1 MSLAEELKFIEAYHY
16 LENIRFDEVLQVRI
30 SGGDDEQNYLSVIP
44 ASLQMLVENAI
55 KHNTAI
61 MKSPLVIYIMINK
74 KSITMSNNLQL
85 RSYVGTKN
93 GMGLTNLCNQY
104 ALHGNELI
112 IKKTEGG
119 GKLRLF

>member
-1 MSLAEELKFIEAYHY
+1 
-16 LENIRFDEVLQVRI
+16 
-30 SGGDDEQNYLSVIP
+30 
-44 ASLQMLVENAI
+44 
-55 KHNTAI
+55 

-74 KSITMSNNLQL
+74 KSITVSNNLQL

-104 ALHGNELI
+104 ALHGKELI

-119 GKLRLF
+119 EKIKVVLIYSLSVIMVLFRVR

>member
-1 MSLAEELKFIEAYHY
+1 
-16 LENIRFDEVLQVRI
+16 
-30 SGGDDEQNYLSVIP
+30 
-44 ASLQMLVENAI
+44 
-55 KHNTAI
+55 

-74 KSITMSNNLQL
+74 KSITVSNNLQL

-104 ALHGNELI
+104 ALHGKELI

-119 GKLRLF
+119 GNKVVLIYSLSVIMVLFRAR

>member
-1 MSLAEELKFIEAYHY
+1 MSLAEELQFIEAYHY

-30 SGGDDEQNYLSVIP
+30 SGGYDEQNYLSVIP

-61 MKSPLVIYIMINK
+61 MKPPLVIYIMINK
-74 KSITMSNNLQL
+74 KSITVSNNLQL

-104 ALHGNELI
+104 ALHGKELI
-112 IKKTEGG
+112 IKKTEGE
-119 GKLRLF
+119 LRLS

>member
-1 MSLAEELKFIEAYHY
+1 
-16 LENIRFDEVLQVRI
+16 
-30 SGGDDEQNYLSVIP
+30 
-44 ASLQMLVENAI
+44 MLVENAI

-74 KSITMSNNLQL
+74 KSITVSNNLQL

-104 ALHGNELI
+104 ALHGKELI
-112 IKKTEGG
+112 IKKTEGE
-119 GKLRLF
+119 LRLS